1 MGWRSSV
8 LLSILT
14 FAILFSF
21 LYASYQAN
29 YTQPHNPEVIPTEPK
44 ISQAQAIDIIEM
56 EYRRI
61 VPDYQEAYLHVH
73 YYNFSRELEEDEE
86 YQQYLRSIA
95 PGWELSDVK
104 TNPELLSLT
113 LVFVHANGTMYMADE
128 AKDDDGKF
136 EKICDQPSLNCPLG
150 SFGESARDRLVYE
163 VGAIVD
169 DGGYDP
175 DIHLIIDAE
184 TGKVVSSTP
193 LIVQTPT
200 LPRSILENRLTI
212 QELNQLIEN
221 PEDDGVSIEIVQNAS
236 EVAQNATGINKGYRP
251 AQVFETLFNATVWFN
266 YDSVSHTVT
275 SDTGYVDLLG
285 REFDSGVI
293 EPGRSFEFVFVEP
306 GYYGYHCEIHPWM
319 KGLLNVMENFA

>member
-1 MGWRSSV
+1 
-8 LLSILT
+8 
-14 FAILFSF
+14 F

-136 EKICDQPSLNCPLG
+136 EKICD
-150 SFGESARDRLVYE
+150 
-163 VGAIVD
+163 
-169 DGGYDP
+169 
-175 DIHLIIDAE
+175 
-184 TGKVVSSTP
+184 
-193 LIVQTPT
+193 
-200 LPRSILENRLTI
+200 
-212 QELNQLIEN
+212 
-221 PEDDGVSIEIVQNAS
+221 
-236 EVAQNATGINKGYRP
+236 
-251 AQVFETLFNATVWFN
+251 
-266 YDSVSHTVT
+266 
-275 SDTGYVDLLG
+275 
-285 REFDSGVI
+285 
-293 EPGRSFEFVFVEP
+293 
-306 GYYGYHCEIHPWM
+306 
-319 KGLLNVMENFA
+319 